1 MSIRHNNQIW
11 RGLVDYVNA
20 TSIEANAEALEGL
33 AKTLW
38 HSMHWMARTAFA
50 STVDDVP
57 EMIAQQVRPGLGLNG
72 SDNPPWVSFKGEKQL
87 MDQFQKQAV
96 KYQAQVRLML
106 CWLADPKK
114 NASLREEAFAF
125 LREHTD
131 HIEFHRGDPAFAPE
145 GDEEFRHFTMDGQVK
160 DDFPRR
166 TLLYKDIA
174 DVICDF
180 VQREHEARRPVPIQM
195 CKRPECGNLVAI
207 LKKRQFCKTAACDKE
222 RQRREN
228 DDQKRKNR
236 DALVLWRLRH
246 KKAGTRRSE
255 IRKRVERLLAIE
267 SYWHDKNN
275 SLSAHA
281 RNLLRQIQAST
292 EGTTVE

>member
-11 RGLVDYVNA
+11 RGLVDYVNE
-20 TSIEANAEALEGL
+20 TSIEENTESLEGL
-33 AKTLW
+33 GKTLW
-38 HSMHWMARTAFA
+38 DSMSWMARTAFA

-57 EMIAQQVRPGLGLNG
+57 EMIAHQVRPGLGLNG
-72 SDNPPWVSFKGEKQL
+72 SDNPPCVSFKGEKQL
-87 MDQFQKQAV
+87 EDQFQKQAV
-96 KYQAQVRLML
+96 EYQPQVRQML
-106 CWLADPKK
+106 RWLADPKK
-114 NASLREEAFAF
+114 NASHRQRAFAF

-145 GDEEFRHFTMDGQVK
+145 GDEEFRHFAPDGRVK
-160 DDFPRR
+160 DDFPHR

-180 VQREHEARRPVPIQM
+180 VQREHEAGRAVPIQM
-195 CKRPECGNLVAI
+195 CKRPECGNLVAM

-222 RQRREN
+222 RQKREN

-246 KKAGTRRSE
+246 RKPGTRRSE
-255 IRKRVERLLAIE
+255 IRKRIEKLLAIE
-267 SYWHDKNN
+267 SYWRDKNN
-275 SLSAHA
+275 SLAAHA
-281 RNLLRQIQAST
+281 RNLLRQIQVLT
-292 EGTTVE
+292 EGTAPD